1 MKKLTSL
8 IMKYPIKTFI
18 IAFVIM
24 IALVIGVTKVELKTG
39 NDTLISDQTDIY
51 IENESYQSEFGKDP
65 IILIF
70 EEDEIYETSTLALIN
85 ELHQNLENL
94 DGIYAINSPVTVINQ
109 VSLNMYNQTE
119 EGLNQMSMGLNELSV
134 QLGLLSSQLATN
146 DSNDS
151 PDIEMITS
159 NLTNLVNTQNQLNTG
174 LINLFD
180 MVNVLNSS
188 VVTLKTDL
196 NTLKFEIEQDPTLT
210 EELQLAESSIAQ
222 TEAINQSLYG
232 LLQQETIT
240 QIPEQTSIAL
250 NQMMLTLVELSETLN
265 GQLES
270 MQTLSQALYTMSTNL
285 GNIASNLSMIH
296 ANFNVFEPGFPS
308 SSETLEM
315 MIFDE
320 EKNVKE
326 MFSNFVVN
334 DTQLRMIIVLNG
346 NVTDQEIDVIHET
359 ILETIALEDSEEQ
372 VLVSG
377 KPILD
382 RSIKSSMMNSMQFMM
397 ISAIVIMVLI
407 LLFIYKVR
415 MRLLPIIMILF
426 AVIATI
432 GMMGWL
438 SIGLTMVSMAVFP
451 VLIGLGIDYF
461 IQFQTR
467 YEEERG

>member
-8 IMKYPIKTFI
+8 IMKHPIKTFI

-85 ELHQNLENL
+85 ELHQDLENL

-146 DSNDS
+146 DSNDL

-180 MVNVLNSS
+180 MLNVLNSS
-188 VVTLKTDL
+188 VATLKTDL

-296 ANFNVFEPGFPS
+296 ANFNAFEPGFPS